1 MLHIF
6 QDYNVV
12 LFDLDDTL
20 YPEMDYLK
28 PAFAAIGHFFEKRHA
43 LNAQQ
48 VEDFLTITF
57 TRQGR
62 KNLFNQCFNHFEE
75 EIQGKK
81 RQNTDLSRD
90 YREGVVFE
98 NIFVE
103 QCLSILR
110 TVEISK
116 KIHLF
121 PYVYEVLPVLKRQGK
136 QIFIITN
143 GNITQQKN
151 KVKHLQWN
159 GLDESITLVFA
170 NQFAPKPSPKVYTE
184 FLEPN
189 FNLKNKSILFV
200 GDAETDAEFSCN
212 IGVDF
217 LHVDYFKQTL

>member
-20 YPEMDYLK
+20 YPEIEYLK
-28 PAFAAIGHFFEKRHA
+28 AAFAAIGQFFEKEYA
-43 LNAQQ
+43 LNTRK
-48 VEDFLTITF
+48 VEDFLTTTF
-57 TRQGR
+57 TKQGR
-62 KNLFNQCFNHFEE
+62 KNLFNHCFHHFKE

-81 RQNTDLSRD
+81 HENTDLSRD
-90 YREGVVFE
+90 YREGVLLE

-103 QCLSILR
+103 QCLNILR
-110 TVEISK
+110 TLEIAE
-116 KIHLF
+116 KIRF
-121 PYVYEVLPVLKRQGK
+121 YPFVYKIIPQLIKQEK

-143 GNITQQKN
+143 GNTTQQKN

-159 GLDESITLVFA
+159 GMDASITIIFA
-170 NQFAPKPSPKVYTE
+170 NQFAPKPSPKVFTD

-189 FNLKNKSILFV
+189 FSLKNKSILFV
-200 GDAETDAEFSCN
+200 GDAETDAEFSRN